1 MVFKVQ
7 IKKCVVTS
15 QEDSVGKEK
24 LVASP
29 ITKSPPKSQSTLHHV
44 GMAHGVGI
52 WQLEYAGSFI
62 VE

>member
-7 IKKCVVTS
+7 NKKFVVTS
-15 QEDSVGKEK
+15 KEDSVGKEI
-24 LVASP
+24 LAASSMP
-29 ITKSPPKSQSTLHHV
+29 KSNPNSQSTLHHV

-62 VE
+62 LE